1 MGLLPA
7 FRGRGLGATLTSATL
22 TEARR
27 RRLVRIE
34 LTVHEDNSCAVA
46 LYERFGF
53 KTEGVLKD
61 AVRLDGRYKDDLILM
76 AIVDRS
82 VADKI

>member
-7 FRGRGLGATLTSATL
+7 FRGRGLGAALTSATL

-34 LTVHEDNSCAVA
+34 LTVHADNSRAVA
-46 LYERFGF
+46 LYERIGF

-61 AVRLDGRYKDDLILM
+61 AVRLDGRYKDMILM

-82 VADKI
+82 VSDKI